1 MKGLEWCEKFLNHPK
16 AMLEILEAS
25 YQVGARGVEVIPIG
39 KVLDAAKIMVETHND
54 YVITGS
60 TYPGIDSKID
70 SLIGVGAKL
79 IYVHGM
85 ISDERNSKLIELLDE
100 ISNHGIIPG
109 IASHDPIVTISHA
122 VEKNLNVKVFLIPFN
137 AHGSYMENAKK
148 LEEIVDKT
156 KMYDFIAMKTLAA
169 GRINPEKAFTYI
181 SKHNISA
188 VTIGMVTKF
197 QAEESTKIALKF
209 LSSRRSF

>member
-137 AHGSYMENAKK
+137 AHGLYMENAKK